1 MIGTKWKYENMG
13 VLVIVS
19 AKDAN
24 GGWEVVNTAKCQ
36 VGETKMFEYLE

>member
-19 AKDAN
+19 AKDSQ
-24 GGWEVVNTAKCQ
+24 GRWEVANAAYCAL
-36 VGETKMFEYLE
+36 GESKAFEYVE